1 VKIALAQ
8 INPTVG
14 DFAGN
19 ARLILDFTARAAA
32 QQADL
37 VIFPELSICGYPP
50 ADLLEKSAFLAR
62 AQQTLEEIAAAT
74 ASGPAI
80 LCGTALAADS
90 DAPAGKH
97 ARNVAALLSA
107 GKIQFVQQKMLLP
120 FYDVFDEQRYFEPA
134 QHQTLTLLNG
144 QPLAITICEDAWND
158 KCFWPRRLYPIDPV
172 DELMRQ
178 WATLPDPIAS
188 THPRIVLNIS
198 ASPFWCGKRDLRRN
212 MLAAIARR
220 HHAFVV
226 MVNQVGGNDSLVFDG
241 SSIAL
246 SPTGDLIA
254 QGGSF
259 RQDLFLFDTDSFTA
273 YSEDSSLLNFLR
285 ENGMSNQALTHN
297 VKDPRLQE
305 HLDESPEDAA
315 LVRDLESILEGARPL
330 LGEQIYSAMTAET
343 PLPVT
348 QESRP
353 ACESDWD
360 RDDIPA
366 IWQALVLGTRDYVR
380 KCGFSKA
387 LVALS
392 GGIDSALVAAIAVQA
407 LGSENV
413 LGIGM
418 PSEFSS
424 TGSIDDARAL
434 AENLGI
440 RFELVAIHDVFT
452 AYTRSLE
459 PLFAGT
465 PFGLAEENL
474 QSRIRGALLMALSN
488 KFGALVLTTGNKSE
502 MSTGYC
508 TLYGDM
514 VGALAV
520 IGDVFKTRVYALS
533 HYANRDREIIPHNTI
548 AKPPSAELR
557 PGQRDTDSL
566 PPYEILDPILE
577 AYVERYQSAEQ
588 ILAELTAGHQSE
600 LSHST
605 EARVPHSSAASS
617 PMSGKA
623 MQSGGEAPQ
632 TLDLALIRRVLSLV
646 ERSEYKR
653 QQAAPIL
660 KVTRKSFGNG
670 RRFPI
675 AVKVEV

>member
-1 VKIALAQ
+1 MKLALAQ

-32 QQADL
+32 QSADL

-50 ADLLEKSAFLAR
+50 ADLLEKAAFLAR
-62 AQQTLEEIAAAT
+62 AHQTLEEIAAQT

-80 LCGTALAADS
+80 LCGTALPADS
-90 DAPAGKH
+90 LDGDSSTGKH
-97 ARNVAALLSA
+97 ARNVAALLSG
-107 GKIQFVQQKMLLP
+107 GKITFVQQKMLLP

-134 QHQTLTLLNG
+134 PHQSLTVLDG
-144 QPLAITICEDAWND
+144 QPLAVTVCEDAWND
-158 KCFWPRRLYPIDPV
+158 KGFWPRRLYSIDPV

-188 THPRIVLNIS
+188 SHPRIILNIS
-198 ASPFWCGKRDLRRN
+198 ASPFWCGKRDLRRD

-220 HHAFVV
+220 HSAFVV

-241 SSIAL
+241 SSLVLAPNGEVAAQAA
-246 SPTGDLIA
+246 SFTEDLVI
-254 QGGSF
+254 
-259 RQDLFLFDTDSFTA
+259 FDTDQPHPGAPGS
-273 YSEDSSLLNFLR
+273 R
-285 ENGMSNQALTHN
+285 QPHR
-297 VKDPRLQE
+297 VDPG
-305 HLDESPEDAA
+305 
-315 LVRDLESILEGARPL
+315 VVTDL
-330 LGEQIYSAMTAET
+330 
-343 PLPVT
+343 
-348 QESRP
+348 
-353 ACESDWD
+353 ACHTD
-360 RDDIPA
+360 DDIA
-366 IWQALVLGTRDYVR
+366 ATWAALVLGTRDYVR
-380 KCGFSKA
+380 KCGFTKA

-392 GGIDSALVAAIAVQA
+392 GGIDSGLVAAIAVEA
-407 LGSENV
+407 LGPENV

-424 TGSIDDARAL
+424 SGSISDAEKL
-434 AENLGI
+434 AENLAI
-440 RFELVAIHDVFT
+440 RFELVAIHDVFD
-452 AYTRSLE
+452 AYTRTLE

-520 IGDVFKTRVYALS
+520 IGDVLKTRVYALAR
-533 HYANRDREIIPHNTI
+533 YANRDREIIPHDTI
-548 AKPPSAELR
+548 TKPPSAELR
-557 PGQRDTDSL
+557 PDQRDTDSL

-588 ILAELTAGHQSE
+588 ILAELE
-600 LSHST
+600 LLPW
-605 EARVPHSSAASS
+605 ASAAVSRTTGDAVQ
-617 PMSGKA
+617 PD
-623 MQSGGEAPQ
+623 
-632 TLDLALIRRVLSLV
+632 DLALIRRVLTLV

-653 QQAAPIL
+653 QQAAPVL
-660 KVTRKSFGNG
+660 KVTRKSFGTG

-675 AVKVEV
+675 AVKVEL